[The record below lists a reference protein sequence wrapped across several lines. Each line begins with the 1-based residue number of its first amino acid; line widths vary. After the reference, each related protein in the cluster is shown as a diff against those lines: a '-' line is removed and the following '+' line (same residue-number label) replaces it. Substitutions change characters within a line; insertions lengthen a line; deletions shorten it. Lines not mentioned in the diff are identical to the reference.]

1 MAEETLHEKQ
11 QKSFFRAEVLRGNIA
26 DYQDALQT
34 MPTGFGRWSQ
44 ILENQSKIKNY
55 FKASD
60 EEWENWHWQMKNRI
74 TDTAVLKELLP
85 LEESELDEI
94 EKTGSKYRWAISPY
108 YLSLIDPAAKNDPVK
123 LQCVPSISEYLDQGG
138 YEDPMGEEY
147 TSPVPAVTRRYAD
160 RLIVKVTNQCAMY
173 CRHCQRRRAIGEHDL
188 TTPRAELEEAIEYIR
203 RNREVRDVLLTGGD
217 GFMVDNKTIAWLLGE
232 LEAIPHVEIKRFG
245 TRTPV
250 TMPQRIDDELCQILS
265 EHLPLYVN
273 SHFNHPMEVT
283 PRAQEACFKLA
294 RTGVSLGNQTVLL
307 KGINNDPFVI
317 RKLNQDLLKIMV
329 RPYYIFHAKAVK
341 GTAHFRTK
349 VEEGI
354 EIMEK
359 LRGYTSGIAVPTF
372 VVNAPLGRGKTPMLP
387 EYLVSS
393 GKDYIM
399 IRTWENKV
407 VRYENK

>member
-26 DYQDALQT
+26 DYQEALKT
-34 MPTGFGRWSQ
+34 IPTGFGRWPQ
-44 ILENQSKIKNY
+44 ILDYQEKIKSY

-60 EEWENWHWQMKNRI
+60 EDWGNWHWQFKNRI

-85 LEESELDEI
+85 LDDAELEEI
-94 EKTGSKYRWAISPY
+94 EKTGSQYRWAISPY
-108 YLSLIDPAAKNDPVK
+108 YLSLIDPEVKNDPVK
-123 LQCVPSISEYLDQGG
+123 MQSIPSLNEYLDHGG
-138 YEDPMGEEY
+138 YEDPMAEEY
-147 TSPVPAVTRRYAD
+147 TSPTPAVTRRYAD

-188 TTPRAELEEAIEYIR
+188 VTPRAELEEAIEYIR
-203 RNREVRDVLLTGGD
+203 RNKEVRDVLLTGGD
-217 GFMVDNKTIAWLLGE
+217 GFMIDNKVISWLLNE
-232 LEAIPHVEIKRFG
+232 LEDIPHIEIKRFG

-265 EHLPLYVN
+265 DHLPLYVN
-273 SHFNHPMEVT
+273 THFNHPQEVT
-283 PRAQEACFKLA
+283 PRAREACFKLA
-294 RTGVSLGNQTVLL
+294 RTGVSLGNQSVLL
-307 KGINNDPFVI
+307 KGVNNDPYVI

-329 RPYYIFHAKAVK
+329 RPYYIFHAKAVR
-341 GTAHFRTK
+341 GTTHFRTK

-359 LRGYTSGIAVPTF
+359 LRGFTSGLAVPTF

-399 IRTWENKV
+399 IRTWENKI

>member
-26 DYQDALQT
+26 DYQDALQN

-85 LEESELDEI
+85 LEVSELDEI

-108 YLSLIDPAAKNDPVK
+108 YLSLIDPAARNDPVK

-147 TSPVPAVTRRYAD
+147 TSPVSAVTRRYAD

-232 LEAIPHVEIKRFG
+232 LEAIPHIEIKRFG